1 MIQLFCDG
9 SWRDVACV
17 RFYGKEREGWR
28 AKTYTGYDIPW
39 AVNHFGA
46 RDAHALSCQFEVS
59 LDALE
64 PNQWPAFLIDLLPQ
78 GFGREELLHRI
89 RLSPTAAEEADW
101 RLLLAGAGNPI
112 GNLRVKEA
120 AKWLKDNDGI
130 SRGFTDGEVAQCGE
144 DFAEY
149 LASDGLFVAGSSG
162 VQDECLKVLLTR
174 ADDGLL
180 YLDHTLADE
189 RAREHFIVKFGHG
202 TNVELATMLRHEAPY
217 MALAERLGLRVH
229 APLVMKE
236 RALFVRRFDRQ
247 VGAHGITRF
256 AQESIATLT
265 GIPGFG
271 AVPSHDQVCREL
283 IACCTNPQLE
293 VLEYIKRDVANIALG
308 NTDNHARNT
317 ALQRDFSEGV
327 RLTPLYDFMPT
338 YLHPDG
344 IARRIRWEDNDEG
357 APDWGKVLDRVCELA
372 LEFAPA
378 GGRSRSSK
386 PEPALQREG
395 LVQGL
400 RAMATPLREIAEGAP
415 GVDQAVSDYLRL
427 GILQQADRLEK
438 LT

>member
-1 MIQLFCDG
+1 MIQFFCDG

-39 AVNHFGA
+39 AVTHFGA

-64 PNQWPAFLIDLLPQ
+64 PNQWPAFLIDLLPR

-89 RLSPTAAEEADW
+89 RRSPTAAEEADW

-120 AKWLKDNDGI
+120 AQRLKVNDGI
-130 SRGFTDGEVAQCGE
+130 SRGFTDGEFAQCGD

-149 LASDGLFVAGSSG
+149 LASDGLFVAGSAG

-271 AVPSHDQVCREL
+271 SVPSHDQVCREL
-283 IACCTNPQLE
+283 IACCTHPQLE

-308 NTDNHARNT
+308 NMDNHARNT

-344 IARRIRWEDNDEG
+344 SARRIRWEDNDAG
-357 APDWGKVLDRVCELA
+357 APDWSKVLDRVCELA

-378 GGRSRSSK
+378 GGRSR
-386 PEPALQREG
+386 
-395 LVQGL
+395 
-400 RAMATPLREIAEGAP
+400 EIASPSRPSNVKA
-415 GVDQAVSDYLRL
+415 
-427 GILQQADRLEK
+427 
-438 LT
+438 